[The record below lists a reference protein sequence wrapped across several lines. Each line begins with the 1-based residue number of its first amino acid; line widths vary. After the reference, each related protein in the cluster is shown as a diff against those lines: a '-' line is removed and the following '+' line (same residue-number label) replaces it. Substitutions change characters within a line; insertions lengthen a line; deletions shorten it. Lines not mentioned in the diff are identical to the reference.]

1 MMICMILILLSYLRY
16 QVDFNR
22 MDVNSIVIIN
32 AYGESPIIPEIV
44 LYDYIYCISL
54 FSLVIEL

>member
-1 MMICMILILLSYLRY
+1 MILILLSYLRY